1 MKTEMIKIDRDD
13 MDLRE
18 MKRAGEILKKG
29 GLVEAEAY
37 WRIYADEF
45 DMILM
50 TDDGTV
56 YVTEGIRD
64 RFRTKG
70 KMEVLYR
77 EEP

>member
-1 MKTEMIKIDRDD
+1 MLKCASFFAGVGGID
-13 MDLRE
+13 LGF
-18 MKRAGEILKKG
+18 KQAGFET
-29 GLVEAEAY
+29 
-37 WRIYADEF
+37 IYADEF

>member
-1 MKTEMIKIDRDD
+1 M
-13 MDLRE
+13 
-18 MKRAGEILKKG
+18 
-29 GLVEAEAY
+29 AEVTPY
-37 WRIYADEF
+37 SWKIYADEF

-50 TDDGTV
+50 KDDGTV

-70 KMEVLYR
+70 KMEVLYK